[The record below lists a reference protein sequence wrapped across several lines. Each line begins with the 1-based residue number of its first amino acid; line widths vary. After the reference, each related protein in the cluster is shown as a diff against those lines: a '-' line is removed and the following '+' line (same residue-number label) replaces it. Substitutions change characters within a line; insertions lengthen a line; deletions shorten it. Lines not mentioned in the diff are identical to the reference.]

1 MAGSG
6 GCWPA
11 LDQVGAGPQLKE
23 LDEINP
29 ESLRTDV
36 TPAAYVTADANVA
49 SASNVA
55 SAVYMAPAASVPAE
69 GGAAAADREHRAC

>member
-36 TPAAYVTADANVA
+36 TPAAYRH
-49 SASNVA
+49 
-55 SAVYMAPAASVPAE
+55 
-69 GGAAAADREHRAC
+69 GGRQRGVGLQRGIGRLHGAGGQCAR